1 MKIKIITIFLIF
13 SFFFNNCAIA
23 SSHIDR
29 QIKAS
34 KKNVQYSSVKKYNIT
49 TDSEQTKSV
58 QTKKKLKIKDPKLIK
73 FKKVKTIPASEY
85 NKKIAQDEVVY
96 KKTILPQLKK
106 KTNSVNVNPLPV
118 DFYNLYRIT
127 EKLIRANKLDYVNW
141 RIAVRKTTKDY
152 NASTTSANLI
162 WINTALYDS
171 LYSNPDALAYVIGHE
186 MAHQVLGHQ
195 QQMEDR
201 FHRHMIWIN
210 SLLIP
215 TLGYGSLLYIA
226 IADKMENKAS
236 RTDEYMADALSTE
249 FLVRAGFDPYKAL
262 EAINIINA
270 HPHKETI
277 NSTHPDPEKRIE
289 NVKETVK
296 YLSKDLKNEGKLN
309 VYNSEVLD
317 CKKSSDRVSMVITR
331 PEKQKNDYY
340 KVESPEEI
348 LKRIAYVDYKN
359 GDMEKAIK
367 NFKTLAKITE
377 SYVPYLYTS
386 YAYEYL
392 YNETNDDKYLKKA
405 KKYAKEA
412 NTIKPDDKNVIK
424 QLNALSEDL

>member
-1 MKIKIITIFLIF
+1 MKIKLITLFLVF
-13 SFFFNNCAIA
+13 SFCFNNFVYAA
-23 SSHIDR
+23 SHIDR

-34 KKNVQYSSVKKYNIT
+34 KKNVKYSSVEKYKIT

-58 QTKKKLKIKDPKLIK
+58 QTKKSLKIKDPKLIK
-73 FKKVKTIPASEY
+73 FKKVKTIPAAEY
-85 NKKIAQDEVVY
+85 NKKITQDELVY

-118 DFYNLYRIT
+118 DFYNLYRIS

-141 RIAVRKTTKDY
+141 RIAVRKSAGNY
-152 NASTTSANLI
+152 NASTTAANLI

-171 LYSNPDALAYVIGHE
+171 LYTNPDALAYVIGHE

-215 TLGYGSLLYIA
+215 TLGYGSLLYMA

-289 NVKETVK
+289 NIKETVK
-296 YLSKDLKNEGKLN
+296 YLSKDLNKEGKLN
-309 VYNSEVLD
+309 IYNSDVLD

-340 KVESPEEI
+340 QVESPEEI

-377 SYVPYLYTS
+377 TYVPYLYIS

-392 YNETNDDKYLKKA
+392 YNETNEDKYLKRA

-412 NTIKPDDKNVIK
+412 QNLAPDNKTIAKQIK
-424 QLNALSEDL
+424 AVAEDL